1 MVDPTMP
8 FNAYLNGLV
17 QSEGTDYTLITS
29 VPCLQQIQFAIAPGN
44 GIAITVDM
52 NYFYYCKLADSK
64 LSLEEFMHR
73 LWSLNKIVLHS
84 CRPGA

>member
-1 MVDPTMP
+1 
-8 FNAYLNGLV
+8 
-17 QSEGTDYTLITS
+17 
-29 VPCLQQIQFAIAPGN
+29 
-44 GIAITVDM
+44 M

-64 LSLEEFMHR
+64 LTLEEFMHR